1 MARECFCL
9 LSEGTLTKMAQK
21 SINKIF
27 VLHKNRPTI
36 SHLSVCEHF
45 RSIDKL
51 LKYYQTL
58 GGITFINRT
67 IVCEDC
73 YEMILTGGW
82 RDVSAATH
90 ALEEESLRNIFS
102 NLALLKT
109 ENYID

>member
-1 MARECFCL
+1 MAR
-9 LSEGTLTKMAQK
+9 S
-21 SINKIF
+21 SVDKI
-27 VLHKNRPTI
+27 VALHRDRPTI
-36 SHLSVCEHF
+36 SQLSVCEHF
-45 RSIDKL
+45 RSIDNL
-51 LKYYQTL
+51 LKYYETL

>member
-1 MARECFCL
+1 
-9 LSEGTLTKMAQK
+9 MAQK

-27 VLHKNRPTI
+27 VLNKNRPAI
-36 SHLSVCEHF
+36 SQLSVCEHF

-58 GGITFINRT
+58 GGITFINGT

-82 RDVSAATH
+82 KDVSAATH
-90 ALEEESLRNIFS
+90 ALDDQSLRNIFS
-102 NLALLKT
+102 NLALLNTK
-109 ENYID
+109 NNLD